1 MYPSQIST
9 RYALCTHIKYAQY
22 TGVSCFNLLHYWGVF
37 GKRIFSSV
45 ICKVIMK
52 TVSQAERSFLAGLD
66 SRHALAWAAERAEER
81 LRGRGQLLTGV
92 KNSRQKQ
99 HLSTVGAAW
108 ELDRWK

>member
-1 MYPSQIST
+1 
-9 RYALCTHIKYAQY
+9 
-22 TGVSCFNLLHYWGVF
+22 
-37 GKRIFSSV
+37 
-45 ICKVIMK
+45 MK